1 MSKPKTVKLKYIEDL
16 IHVLNVAQ
24 LPIVHHVSVDSRHI
38 YFIPVGMLG
47 DIGIIYYIEL
57 EKPLSGK
64 FILYNTFTGEIR
76 SSSVW
81 TSDSRYMVVP
91 IVEVEKHN
99 LFAEKIFIEDGK
111 KKDSSANRSKKK
123 NKNEDKG
130 KLAAVL
136 HRVKK

>member
-1 MSKPKTVKLKYIEDL
+1 
-16 IHVLNVAQ
+16 
-24 LPIVHHVSVDSRHI
+24 
-38 YFIPVGMLG
+38 MLG

>member
-38 YFIPVGMLG
+38 YFIPIGMLG

-99 LFAEKIFIEDGK
+99 LFAEKIFIEDNK
-111 KKDSSANRSKKK
+111 KKDGSANRSKK